1 MPYMKDD
8 VISKTEIID
17 AIEIT
22 DEQYKT
28 LLDAKLAGKKVTVRN
43 DEPFIYSGDKRTV
56 YRLVNNL
63 VESQE
68 ILTEDET
75 PEGWQDTEPTPE
87 PIDYSTL
94 SKLKAID
101 YFIDT
106 NQFDAF
112 MAFIEA
118 DKKREQRWNAAQ
130 NLDIDDPMMDDY
142 CIEFNV
148 SEQELQGLFNALN
161 TQQS

>member
-1 MPYMKDD
+1 MFVHRLNGDIVGSGANPQTDRAP
-8 VISKTEIID
+8 EI
-17 AIEIT
+17 A
-22 DEQYKT
+22 DENN
-28 LLDAKLAGKKVTVRN
+28 AEWLA
-43 DEPFIYSGDKRTV
+43 FQA
-56 YRLVNNL
+56 
-63 VESQE
+63 SQSN
-68 ILTEDET
+68 
-75 PEGWQDTEPTPE
+75 
-87 PIDYSTL
+87 YSTL

-112 MAFIEA
+112 MTFIEA

-142 CIEFNV
+142 CSEFNV
-148 SEQELQGLFNALN
+148 SEQELQGVFNALN